1 MRRTLVKIVEQSNKM
16 IRMLK
21 FSEIKD
27 INHKDFEE
35 AIRIYEDSFPLNE
48 RQSIDTIKKRI
59 EGNLYQM
66 FIGRSKDKVVFMALL
81 YPLKNTDFI
90 LLDYMVTDKNFR
102 NKGMGTE
109 FIKNIL
115 GKITPKYLI
124 LEVENPRSGNNKEQ
138 REKRADFYKRLGAKE
153 MKDVRY
159 ILPPLSDNIPTEMIL
174 MVLPEYGGGKMDS
187 SLVKKLIVQMYK
199 ELYDRNENDD
209 LLNSFVSDIK
219 NPVELA

>member
-1 MRRTLVKIVEQSNKM
+1 MKRTLVEIVEQSNKM
-16 IRMLK
+16 IYMVE
-21 FSEIKD
+21 FSEIRD
-27 INHKDFEE
+27 ITHNDFKE
-35 AIRIYEDSFPLNE
+35 AIKIYEESFPSNE

-59 EGNLYQM
+59 KENLYQM

-90 LLDYMVTDKNFR
+90 LLDYIVTDENFR
-102 NKGMGTE
+102 DKGIGTD

-124 LEVENPRSGNNKEQ
+124 LEVENPNYGNNKEQ

-159 ILPPLSDNIPTEMIL
+159 ILPPLSGNIPTEMIL
-174 MVLPEYGGGKMDS
+174 MVLPEYGGGKMNG

-199 ELYDRNENDD
+199 ELYDRNENED
-209 LLNSFVSDIK
+209 LLNSFVNDIK

>member
-1 MRRTLVKIVEQSNKM
+1 MV
-16 IRMLK
+16 K

-35 AIRIYEDSFPLNE
+35 AIKMYEESFPSNE

-59 EGNLYQM
+59 KENLYQM
-66 FIGRSKDKVVFMALL
+66 FIGRLKNEVVFMALL
-81 YPLKNTDFI
+81 YQLKNTDFV
-90 LLDYMVTDKNFR
+90 LLDYMATEENFR
-102 NKGMGTE
+102 NKGIGTR

-124 LEVENPRSGNNKEQ
+124 LEVENPNYGNNREQ
-138 REKRADFYKRLGAKE
+138 RERRVNFYKKLGAKE

-159 ILPPLSDNIPTEMIL
+159 ILPPLSGNIPTEMIL

-187 SLVKKLIVQMYK
+187 SLVKKLIVQMYE

-209 LLNSFVSDIK
+209 LLNSFVNDIK
-219 NPVELA
+219 NPVELV